1 LANETKEP
9 KGENETPSKE
19 DYEAIKA
26 ELEAERQKAA
36 GLVDQATK
44 ALQDKIATLETE
56 AATKTQDIEA
66 LKAQVATTTGELD
79 GAKAAYAYALE
90 DFKQLAA
97 SANPL
102 LPPEVISG
110 TTVEE
115 VKASLGRANK
125 LVSSVQAALAQQ
137 AAAAVVPAGAPV
149 RGPASTEGLS
159 TKEKINLG
167 LEQAKKKKES

>member
-1 LANETKEP
+1 
-9 KGENETPSKE
+9 
-19 DYEAIKA
+19 
-26 ELEAERQKAA
+26 
-36 GLVDQATK
+36 
-44 ALQDKIATLETE
+44 
-56 AATKTQDIEA
+56 
-66 LKAQVATTTGELD
+66 
-79 GAKAAYAYALE
+79 
-90 DFKQLAA
+90 
-97 SANPL
+97 